1 MQIQMTPLSAGPP
14 PKKVRLGLWKLIGGH
29 YVELLILSAFLNL
42 MILAVPIFVLQ
53 VYDRVVAQQGLTT
66 LAGLVMGMG
75 VVLLFDFIFR
85 KARSRLMQRAALK
98 VEVDLNKRVYNKITA
113 LPLRTLESRPPA
125 AWTSTFR
132 DIDAVRN
139 SLGGAGAVL
148 IADLPFALVFLAFV
162 WVIAT
167 PVAWVLTAMLPIFV
181 LLTLISSSRLN
192 KLNFSE
198 REAGFKREMV
208 LGDLMQGRQTIK
220 ALHMGPVLKER
231 WEAATVDTVS
241 AALDRGRATDG
252 YSFVGS
258 SLAMFTTIV
267 LTTVGAL
274 AILNQEMTIGALI
287 AANILASRTIQ
298 PFTQLVS
305 GWRNFAMS
313 KQAASRL
320 EELLSLP
327 EEVGDDSITLDRPQG
342 EYKLEDLRFAFLP
355 GAAPAVEGVNVTIL
369 PGGLHAVV
377 GRNGSGKTTL
387 LKLMSGLYAPQAG
400 RVLIDGIDIAQVSR
414 RQLSD
419 WIGFVPLEVD
429 FFHGSISEN
438 ISFGK
443 AGGASDDEVIAAARD
458 MGAHDAIV
466 DLPDGYNTIIG
477 EGGVSLSA
485 GQAQRIALA
494 RAVVGDPPI
503 LLLDEPT
510 SKLDSDTERVVAEA
524 LKTRADTKMVIVVT
538 HSPGLI
544 KLCDDVIVLERGRA
558 VAAGPVDQILRKDG
572 GLRPAPRLVDSG
584 EGETPVDGGGG
595 S

>member
-1 MQIQMTPLSAGPP
+1 MQIEITPHHDGAPQ
-14 PKKVRLGLWKLIGGH
+14 KKARLGLWKLIGGH

-66 LAGLVMGMG
+66 LAGLVIGMG
-75 VVLLFDFIFR
+75 VVLIFDFIFR
-85 KARSRLMQRAALK
+85 KSRSRLMQRAALK
-98 VEVDLNKRVYNKITA
+98 VEVDLNKRVYSKITA

-125 AWTSTFR
+125 AWTSVFR

-148 IADLPFALVFLAFV
+148 IADLPFALIFLAFV
-162 WVIAT
+162 WIIAT
-167 PVAWVLTAMLPIFV
+167 PVAWVLTAMLPVFV

-192 KLNFSE
+192 KLNFIE
-198 REAGFKREMV
+198 REASFKREMV

-220 ALHMGPVLKER
+220 ALHMGPVLR
-231 WEAATVDTVS
+231 SAWEEATSETVT
-241 AALDRGRATDG
+241 AALDRGRVTDG
-252 YSFVGS
+252 YSFVGTT
-258 SLAMFTTIV
+258 LAMFTTIT
-267 LTTVGAL
+267 LTAIGAL

-313 KQAASRL
+313 KQAARRL
-320 EELLSLP
+320 EEVLSLP
-327 EEVGDDSITLDRPQG
+327 EETGDDTL
-342 EYKLEDLRFAFLP
+342 KLERPKGNFKLDNVRFSFML
-355 GAAPAVEGVNVTIL
+355 GAAPAVDGVSVSIL
-369 PGGLHAVV
+369 PGGLHAIV

-387 LKLMSGLYAPQAG
+387 LKLMAGLYQPQSG
-400 RVLIDGIDIAQVSR
+400 RVLIDGVDIEQVSR
-414 RQLSD
+414 RQLSE
-419 WIGFVPLEVD
+419 WIGFVPLAVD
-429 FFHGSISEN
+429 FFRGSISDN
-438 ISFGK
+438 IAYGK
-443 AGGASDDEVIAAARD
+443 AGGAADDEVIAAARE

-466 DLPDGYNTIIG
+466 DLPEGYNTQIG
-477 EGGVSLSA
+477 EGGVALSA

-494 RAVVGDPPI
+494 RAVVGNPPV

-510 SKLDSDTERVVAEA
+510 SNLDADTERVVSAA
-524 LKTRADTKMVIVVT
+524 LRLRAKTKMVVVVT

-558 VAAGPVDQILRKDG
+558 VSAGPVDEVLRKDG
-572 GLRPAPRLVDSG
+572 DVRPAPRLVD
-584 EGETPVDGGGG
+584 PVDGDSPADGG
-595 S
+595 SGA